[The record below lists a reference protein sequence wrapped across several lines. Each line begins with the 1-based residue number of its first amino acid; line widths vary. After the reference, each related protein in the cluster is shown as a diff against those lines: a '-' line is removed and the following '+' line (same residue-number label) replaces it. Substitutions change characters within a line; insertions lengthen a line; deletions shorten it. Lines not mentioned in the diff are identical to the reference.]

1 MNLNDYGENRIYD
14 ALLRGQPLGAPG
26 TWHLALGTNLRS
38 DGGAPVEPV
47 GNGYARLAVVPSLA
61 NFSGTQA
68 PGSTVASTGTDGTGE
83 NNVDLTFS
91 TSIGPWGDI
100 KSVWFMDAANGG
112 NCWLSIDNAQVI
124 SVSGAGF
131 TLKFA
136 AGQLSFQID
145 N

>member
-1 MNLNDYGENRIYD
+1 MNLSDYAENKIFD
-14 ALLRGQPLGAPG
+14 ALLRAQALGVPA
-26 TWHLALGTNLRS
+26 TWYLALGTNLRS
-38 DGGAPVEPV
+38 DSGAPTEPV

-68 PGSTVASTGTDGTGE
+68 PGSTTASTGTDGTGE
-83 NNVDLTFS
+83 NNIDLIFPTS
-91 TSIGPWGDI
+91 TGAWGDI
-100 KSVWFMDAANGG
+100 KSVWFMDAAAAG
-112 NCWLSIDNAQVI
+112 NCWLSIDNAQII

-136 AGQLSFQID
+136 AGQLSFQVD